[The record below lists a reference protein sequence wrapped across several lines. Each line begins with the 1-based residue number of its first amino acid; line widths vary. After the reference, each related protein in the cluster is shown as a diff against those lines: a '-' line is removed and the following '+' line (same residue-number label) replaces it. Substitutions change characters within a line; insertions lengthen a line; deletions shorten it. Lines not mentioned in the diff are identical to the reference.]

1 MIEPELATR
10 IVDRMYN
17 NDPMSQWLGIERI
30 QSLGLPA
37 VAAIVE
43 IDFADV
49 EQKARYQALIADLRC
64 PMCLNSNL
72 AGSDAPIA
80 ADLRAEI
87 QEQILAGNSDDQIL
101 AFLVD
106 RYGQFILYKPRLQA
120 ATALLWF
127 APPPLLLA
135 GFFIMR
141 RMLSNRRQLAAES
154 GSLSE
159 QEQQLMHHYDPEE
172 QEQELVHHYGFLQ
185 KSYVA

>member
-1 MIEPELATR
+1 MLKYLFKRFALLLLAA
-10 IVDRMYN
+10 VVM
-17 NDPMSQWLGIERI
+17 
-30 QSLGLPA
+30 LP
-37 VAAIVE
+37 VFAAIEE
-43 IDFADV
+43 IQFADE
-49 EQKARYQALIADLRC
+49 EQKARYQALIAELRC

-87 QEQILAGNSDDQIL
+87 HEQILAGNSDDQIL

-127 APPPLLLA
+127 APPLLLLA

-141 RMLSNRRQLAAES
+141 RMLSNRRQLAAEL

-159 QEQQLMHHYDPEE
+159 QEQQR
-172 QEQELVHHYGFLQ
+172 LQ
-185 KSYVA
+185 ALLGNAGDNGTDKNNNMNDDMTGANRG